1 MQFLFKK
8 NLYIFVDKKKE
19 VWFMSSYIYDVAK
32 SLGFGV
38 RNDVKAMG
46 NGSDADVRAVVGG
59 IQTTNAGTS
68 IFAEAKKGS
77 TISQTASSAAK
88 YVSKAVNPLLCV
100 AGVAR
105 VAASD
110 DRPSTAIE
118 EICGMSTMFGVEG
131 VMKQQFKEGS
141 LLSECKLMK
150 NSINGFNKYC
160 ANNNFLSKFKAGTI
174 GNMIKGLAFIIGS
187 MSAYALG
194 QSIGSKIADKTTRKY
209 SFVPLVNDN
218 TITQK

>member
-1 MQFLFKK
+1 
-8 NLYIFVDKKKE
+8 
-19 VWFMSSYIYDVAK
+19 MSSYIYDVAK

-77 TISQTASSAAK
+77 TLSQTASNAAK

-105 VAASD
+105 VAASK

-118 EICGMSTMFGVEG
+118 EICGMGTMFGVEG

-141 LLSECKLMK
+141 VLAECSLMK
-150 NSINGFNKYC
+150 SSIENFNKYC
-160 ANNNFLSKFKAGTI
+160 SNNKFLSRFKAGTL
-174 GNMIKGLAFIIGS
+174 GNLVKGLAFIAGS
-187 MSAYALG
+187 MSAYAVG
-194 QSIGSKIADKTTRKY
+194 QSIGSKIADNTTRKY
-209 SFVPLVNDN
+209 AFV
-218 TITQK
+218 TQPYNEVLS